1 MSHRKIMIKIQPTN
15 PSQYDALITIW
26 ESSVRATHDFLP
38 ESDIERLKPLIKEQ
52 YMPNVNLFV
61 AMDDNDILLGF
72 IGACE
77 NRIEML
83 FIDSNERGQGIGKH
97 LLKYALNELQ
107 VDEVDVNEQNPQAI
121 GFYQYMGFSIVGR
134 SDIDGEGNPYPLLT
148 MKYQH

>member
-1 MSHRKIMIKIQPTN
+1 MIKIQPAN

-72 IGACE
+72 IGTYE

-83 FIDSNERGQGIGKH
+83 FIDSNERGQGIGKQ

-107 VDEVDVNEQNPQAI
+107 VDEVDVNEQNPQTI

-134 SDIDGEGNPYPLLT
+134 SDVDGEGNPYPLLT

>member
-1 MSHRKIMIKIQPTN
+1 MIKIQPAN

-72 IGACE
+72 IGTYE

-83 FIDSNERGQGIGKH
+83 FIDSNERGQGIGKQ

-107 VDEVDVNEQNPQAI
+107 VDEVDVNEQNPQTI
-121 GFYQYMGFSIVGR
+121 GFYQHMGFSIVGR
-134 SDIDGEGNPYPLLT
+134 SDVDGEGNPYPLLT
-148 MKYQH
+148 MKYNK

>member
-1 MSHRKIMIKIQPTN
+1 MIKIQPAN

-61 AMDDNDILLGF
+61 AMNDQDIPVGF
-72 IGACE
+72 IVTAE

-83 FIDSNERGQGIGKH
+83 FIDAELRGQGIGKA
-97 LLKYALNELQ
+97 LLHYALNELN
-107 VDEVDVNEQNPQAI
+107 VDEVDVNEHNPQGV
-121 GFYQYMGFSIVGR
+121 GFYQHMGFKVVSR
-134 SDIDGEGNPYPLLT
+134 SEVDGEGNPYPILT
-148 MKYQH
+148 MRYQH